1 MNATLLIT
9 IGVTLISSAVALSL
23 RNLIHSV
30 LLLVI
35 TWIGICA
42 FYLIFNAEF
51 IAFTQLLVYV
61 GAISMVALFAVLL
74 TRVAPSTNQRN
85 KQSVTRFIYALITG
99 LSLFSLMAFAV
110 LHTDSPKEKVEALPA
125 TVYSI
130 GKELTEE
137 YAPALMITGS
147 LLTLAIL
154 GSVLLAAHSPQSK
167 ENS

>member
-1 MNATLLIT
+1 
-9 IGVTLISSAVALSL
+9 
-23 RNLIHSV
+23 
-30 LLLVI
+30 
-35 TWIGICA
+35 
-42 FYLIFNAEF
+42 
-51 IAFTQLLVYV
+51 
-61 GAISMVALFAVLL
+61 
-74 TRVAPSTNQRN
+74 
-85 KQSVTRFIYALITG
+85 
-99 LSLFSLMAFAV
+99 MAFAV